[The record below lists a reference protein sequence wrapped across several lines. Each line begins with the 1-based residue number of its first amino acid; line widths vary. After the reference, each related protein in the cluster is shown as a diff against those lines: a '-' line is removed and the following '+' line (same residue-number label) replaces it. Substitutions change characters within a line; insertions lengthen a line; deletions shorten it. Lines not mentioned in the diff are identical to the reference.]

1 VRPYAFSCDVESTSL
16 KRPSK
21 ELNFNCSVRP
31 SGIFSCLFSVV
42 DPFLES
48 GLFHLADMT
57 NARLVGGISP
67 SSEFSDL
74 ALFVFDF
81 GIVVCRL
88 FVND

>member
-1 VRPYAFSCDVESTSL
+1 MSDFRLV
-16 KRPSK
+16 
-21 ELNFNCSVRP
+21 
-31 SGIFSCLFSVV
+31 SVV

-48 GLFHLADMT
+48 GLFRLADVT
-57 NARLVGGISP
+57 NAQSVVGISP